1 MEGMTLSGKGLVHVG
16 PSEQAVIRGGIGT
29 ELIRRIIGILV
40 GAIGTVNEYLDDLIK
55 GFKRGWESI
64 KMEAV

>member
-1 MEGMTLSGKGLVHVG
+1 MHVG
-16 PSEQAVIRGGIGT
+16 PSEQAAIRGGIGT

-64 KMEAV
+64 KMEAI